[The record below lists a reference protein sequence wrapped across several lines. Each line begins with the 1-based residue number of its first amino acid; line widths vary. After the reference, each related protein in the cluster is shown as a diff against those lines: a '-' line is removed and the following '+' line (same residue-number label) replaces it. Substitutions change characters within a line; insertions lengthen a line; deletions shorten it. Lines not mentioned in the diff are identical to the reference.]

1 MRKTWAMIAVDHLFG
16 IVVGEEVSTA
26 GLEDAFSSEGQEHFK
41 LLVEL
46 GEKELAAKLKPFSYD
61 RDDQNAGE
69 F

>member
-1 MRKTWAMIAVDHLFG
+1 MQRALKAGMFG
-16 IVVGEEVSTA
+16 VEHAFATVVGEEVSVA

-61 RDDQNAGE
+61 RDDLNAG
-69 F
+69 